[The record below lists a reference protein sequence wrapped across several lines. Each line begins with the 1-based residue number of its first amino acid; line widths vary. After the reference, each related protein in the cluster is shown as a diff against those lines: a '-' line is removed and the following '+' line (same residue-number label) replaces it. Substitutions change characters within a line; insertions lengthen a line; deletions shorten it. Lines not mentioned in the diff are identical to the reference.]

1 MPLFFFHLRG
11 GPEGLDLD
19 QDGLDL
25 PNVEAAYLEAHQTAL
40 DMAQDW
46 LRQRQNPRG
55 YAFEIMNAAGEF
67 LVELP
72 FSEAL
77 DRQAGRRSANLP
89 RAIKTAMARGDRMKR
104 LSAEVAEQVRLVQEN
119 LRRSQDLLN
128 SLGRGRA
135 RGE

>member
-11 GPEGLDLD
+11 GAEGLNLD

-40 DMAQDW
+40 DMTQEW
-46 LRQRQNPRG
+46 LRKRQNPRG
-55 YAFEIMNAAGEF
+55 YAFEIMSATGEVV
-67 LVELP
+67 VELP

-77 DRQAGRRSANLP
+77 DRQAGRRPANLP
-89 RAIKTAMARGDRMKR
+89 RAIKMAIARGDRMKR
-104 LSAEVAEQVRLVQEN
+104 LSAELAEQVWLVQEN

-128 SLGRGRA
+128 SLGKGRA
-135 RGE
+135 G